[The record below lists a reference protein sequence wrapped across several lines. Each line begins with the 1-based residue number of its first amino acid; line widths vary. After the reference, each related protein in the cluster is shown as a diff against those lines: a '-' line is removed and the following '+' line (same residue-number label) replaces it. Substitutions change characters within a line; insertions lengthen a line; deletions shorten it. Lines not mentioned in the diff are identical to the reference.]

1 MSCDSPIGGGV
12 AAKLQTHWANNA
24 DNGLFWRNGS
34 ALWRNGRASVRWLID
49 AALHGVMLASVLAA
63 GPSTGSVNPSMRS
76 YTHLVEAGRGRP
88 TTPATTPATQSVDK
102 GKWLSG
108 QGRDKH

>member
-1 MSCDSPIGGGV
+1 MIPPIGGGV

-63 GPSTGSVNPSMRS
+63 GPLLAVLTLRS
-76 YTHLVEAGRGRP
+76 AATP
-88 TTPATTPATQSVDK
+88 T
-102 GKWLSG
+102 
-108 QGRDKH
+108 